1 MPIGKSVRNINE
13 KRKEMYYSKKW
24 FIKPFGHLDVAN
36 SSIKN
41 MCIDFVTI
49 RRIFKKSAYQQL

>member
-1 MPIGKSVRNINE
+1 
-13 KRKEMYYSKKW
+13 MYYSKKW